1 MASIEITDNTVV
13 RALIRKGTN
22 ADREAITLASGEL
35 GFATD
40 TGRVFVGNG
49 TDQGGTADGDYLVVG
64 NKYLGE
70 VGSFAGANALPGD
83 TFKYNGQLYARKID
97 YSGSIADATG
107 YNLLGTAITAGNGI
121 DITSET
127 ISVKIDTGG
136 TLEFDTDG
144 ALTVGTITLDDL
156 PSFDSNSLLG
166 NFTGGSA
173 KPQIVQVAANS
184 VMGRTSTANLGSIT
198 YDDVLFNADG
208 TGRSTGKPTVSG
220 LTVTE
225 LAGTGTSALVA
236 DSNGTLAR
244 PSAPS
249 GPTGDNIIT
258 QWCYYDV
265 PKQIWGATTISG
277 TSWDTNAINGVF
289 MSSGSSPTVINPW
302 TSSGESQ
309 PAGAKAI
316 LLFGTCDNTTFP
328 INGAVRGDGPRSFA
342 DKRIFTV
349 YATKNGTVA
358 SNFQPIFSAGAGEED
373 DGKPETNSGSGQSPV
388 FLNGSGNF
396 YLGLYANYTK
406 GSTVVTDGMNFKLYL
421 VGYCL

>member
-83 TFKYNGQLYARKID
+83 TFKFNGQLYARKID
-97 YSGSIADATG
+97 YSGSVADSTG
-107 YNLLGTAITAGNGI
+107 YNLLGTAITAGDGI

-198 YDDVLFNADG
+198 YDDILFNTDG
-208 TGRSTGKPTVSG
+208 TGRPTGKPTVSG
-220 LTVTE
+220 LTITE
-225 LAGTGTSALVA
+225 LGGTGTAAIVA
-236 DSNGTLAR
+236 NSDGTLERSEDATGSTGEIIYTQFARFPRPYQLFGTTGPTTTPNINGYQLTGNGSLTDIDPWTTSGISKPAGVKGVIIFGTLDNTVWPTGGNTRQSGPDNWQSRNGITVFGTTGTLA
-244 PSAPS
+244 
-249 GPTGDNIIT
+249 
-258 QWCYYDV
+258 
-265 PKQIWGATTISG
+265 
-277 TSWDTNAINGVF
+277 TS
-289 MSSGSSPTVINPW
+289 
-302 TSSGESQ
+302 
-309 PAGAKAI
+309 
-316 LLFGTCDNTTFP
+316 
-328 INGAVRGDGPRSFA
+328 
-342 DKRIFTV
+342 
-349 YATKNGTVA
+349 
-358 SNFQPIFSAGAGEED
+358 FQPIFSGGAGEED
-373 DGKPETNSGSGQSPV
+373 KGRPELASGSAEALITLDGD
-388 FLNGSGNF
+388 GNF
-396 YLGLYANYTK
+396 KIGCLANQD
-406 GSTVVTDGMNFKLYL
+406 GNTDNPGVIWSFKLYL
-421 VGYCL
+421 VGYAL